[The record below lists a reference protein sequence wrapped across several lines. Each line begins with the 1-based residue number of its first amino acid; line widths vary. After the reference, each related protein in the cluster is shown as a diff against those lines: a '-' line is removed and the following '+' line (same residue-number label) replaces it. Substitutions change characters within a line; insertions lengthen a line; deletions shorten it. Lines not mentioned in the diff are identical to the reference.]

1 MYAVLQRYTFDPAS
15 SAELNRL
22 IEEACL
28 PLLRRAPGFV
38 AYYWLDS
45 GAGAGASLWAF
56 EDQPSA
62 AAALTLVAGQ
72 RPARLA
78 ALAGSPEVLAG
89 AVRVYGNAGL

>member
-28 PLLRRAPGFV
+28 PLLRRMPGFV
-38 AYYWLDS
+38 AYSWLDS
-45 GAGAGASLWAF
+45 GSGAGASLWAF

-62 AAALTLVAGQ
+62 AAALASITNQ
-72 RPARLA
+72 RLT
-78 ALAGSPEVLAG
+78 ALAGPPEVLAG